1 MEPIP
6 PSGASRWPQARRR
19 FLFWAVCTAVVAT
32 PMLFVT
38 DIRASC
44 DFFEDALG
52 FRTMF
57 KYGEPAF
64 YAQVSRDAV
73 ILALRHVDAPLID
86 RALAEKEEL
95 IAATI
100 SVGALR
106 ELKQLFA
113 EFSEAGA
120 DFMQMIKKEPWGS
133 HSFIVRDPDGNLV
146 LFASGD

>member
-1 MEPIP
+1 
-6 PSGASRWPQARRR
+6 
-19 FLFWAVCTAVVAT
+19 
-32 PMLFVT
+32 
-38 DIRASC
+38 
-44 DFFEDALG
+44 
-52 FRTMF
+52 
-57 KYGEPAF
+57 
-64 YAQVSRDAV
+64 
-73 ILALRHVDAPLID
+73 
-86 RALAEKEEL
+86 LAEKEEL

-120 DFMQMIKKEPWGS
+120 DFMQTIKKEPWGS